1 MSDKDRK
8 FTEEATAKC
17 FKSRYFE
24 DYGVDDVIVHSV
36 PRTITQGDA
45 AVYMATTG
53 ARFALHSSDEYAR
66 KLGYREAPL
75 DDVLAFHMVFG
86 RTVPDLSLNAIA
98 NLGYAGVKFGV
109 PVYAGDTVNAKST
122 VVGVK
127 ENSNGKTGTV
137 YVHSTGWNQ
146 KGEVV
151 LDYYRW
157 LMMRKKD
164 ANSPAPEPQLPDD
177 LPDHVPVNELII
189 PEGIDLKGWDPEVT
203 GSDAYFE
210 DYEVGEKIHHLDGQ
224 TIEEAEH
231 QMATRLYQNNARVH
245 FNQDVEKD
253 GRFGRRI
260 VYGGYIISL
269 ARAIS
274 CNGLANA
281 FRVAAIH
288 AGRHS
293 APSFAGNTLY
303 AWSEILE
310 KAEIPGRDDIGA
322 LRVRTLAS
330 KDSSQAVYPEK
341 AGKDFPENIVL
352 DLDYTV
358 LIPRR

>member
-1 MSDKDRK
+1 MSDLTAN
-8 FTEEATAKC
+8 FTAEASEKC

-24 DYGVDDVIVHSV
+24 DYHVGDEIVHAL
-36 PRTITQGDA
+36 PRTITEGDA
-45 AVYMATTG
+45 AVYMAVTG
-53 ARFALHSSDEYAR
+53 SRFALHCSDEYAR
-66 KLGYREAPL
+66 AMGYASAPI
-75 DDVLAFHMVFG
+75 DDMLAFHMVFG
-86 RTVPDLSLNAIA
+86 RTVPDISLNAVA
-98 NLGYAGVKFGV
+98 NLGYAGVTFGV

-122 VVGVK
+122 VIGVK
-127 ENSNGKTGTV
+127 ENSNGRTGTV

-151 LDYYRW
+151 LDYTRW
-157 LMMRKKD
+157 VMMRKKD
-164 ANSPAPEPQLPDD
+164 ESSPAPEAVVPGD
-177 LPDHVPVNELII
+177 LPDHVAVENLHI
-189 PEGIDLKGWDPEVT
+189 PEGLDVSKWDGEGT
-203 GSDAYFE
+203 GSDAFFD

-245 FNQDVEKD
+245 LNQHVEKQ
-253 GRFGRRI
+253 GRFGQRI

-281 FRVAAIH
+281 FRVAAINS
-288 AGRHS
+288 GRHA
-293 APSFAGNTLY
+293 APSFAGNTIY
-303 AWSEILE
+303 AWSEILD
-310 KAEIPGRDDIGA
+310 KMDIPGRKDVGA
-322 LRVRTLAS
+322 LRLRTLAS
-330 KDSSQAVYPEK
+330 KDESEAQYPDKESRE
-341 AGKDFPENIVL
+341 FPENIVL